1 MSKGTK
7 LDEFDIQFLK
17 SKLRDPIFNPIKNLA
32 KQNLWNYTY
41 SYLVGTVDHGIKSY
55 LGDYLKNKLEEIC
68 KENGIPDDCTYD
80 LAMIWVFLEIKSE
93 GNGFCA
99 RVFESEYKDIIE
111 CGLRL
116 GYIKKSDCQ
125 VPKLQNFDNIEN
137 FQVFEGSLTDL
148 PPLETKFSIT
158 NIDETLKNAA
168 VKALEFDDFLDQLA
182 SRAECI
188 EVVDLEV
195 STATIGISGEES
207 SSFSCDGGF
216 TSDSALS
223 N

>member
-1 MSKGTK
+1 MSKGIK

-55 LGDYLKNKLEEIC
+55 LGDYLKKKLEEIC
-68 KENGIPDDCTYD
+68 KENGIPDDCTYE

-99 RVFESEYKDIIE
+99 RLFELEYGDTIE
-111 CGLRL
+111 RGLRL
-116 GYIKKSDCQ
+116 GYIKKNDCQ
-125 VPKLQNFDNIEN
+125 LLKLRDLGDIEN
-137 FQVFEGSLTDL
+137 FQVFMDSLRDF
-148 PPLETKFSIT
+148 PPLKTKFSII

-168 VKALEFDDFLDQLA
+168 AKALEFDDFLDQLA

-195 STATIGISGEES
+195 STATIGISCEES
-207 SSFSCDGGF
+207 SSFSCDGDF
-216 TSDSALS
+216 T
-223 N
+223 